1 MQMQMPAMACAVCT
15 CCCLC
20 IGMSFPGLT
29 YYSAGSNVDM
39 TQTRGIWGTYTT
51 GDDSV
56 KQTFQAL
63 GYDHDLPKYKSYD
76 GCKSPT
82 AAGGALNPLQP
93 NRWTFVSKDT
103 NSVDKLKDFC
113 NASRGLYTWTFLLSF
128 FALCAN
134 GGGMVMPMLNYVA
147 AVLHVLTGFF
157 AMVTFAYFAAKNY
170 DPNDSYTLS
179 YSFAI
184 LVIFWL
190 VAWLT
195 AGLSAMAAMN
205 AGKDEAPPPSE
216 DAGPATE
223 EIPDGGAAVTAKV

>member
-1 MQMQMPAMACAVCT
+1 MT
-15 CCCLC
+15 
-20 IGMSFPGLT
+20 SGLW
-29 YYSAGSNVDM
+29 
-39 TQTRGIWGTYTT
+39 GIYAA
-51 GDDSV
+51 GDDV
-56 KQTFQAL
+56 GKAWWRLRTND
-63 GYDHDLPKYKSYD
+63 YTDNDLPQYKSYD
-76 GCKSPT
+76 GC
-82 AAGGALNPLQP
+82 N
-93 NRWTFVSKDT
+93 
-103 NSVDKLKDFC
+103 VDKAGIQWPFTVKDSTVDKVKDFC
-113 NASRGLYTWTFLLSF
+113 NATRGLYTFTFLLSF
-128 FALCAN
+128 LALCAN

-147 AVLHVLTGFF
+147 AVLHILTGFF

-170 DPNDSYTLS
+170 DPSDSYTLS